1 MRDKVKPR
9 NIHVPVRYVA
19 GVWECELGGPVPV
32 VEGAVARLSISASD
46 ISGSAFLEAM
56 NRPAK
61 HRVLGE
67 GATFRIALTIKPGT
81 PLSPEL
87 HKHLISYRQIKHQ
100 IATEEFLDSFNSSHL
115 YFVEV
120 SLSKPNESHIKR
132 FETADGGLWFITEGL
147 TTTGIESTTVILPPA
162 VSDERAISLNH
173 SLTRLS
179 ETYETTRRSHTGNVY
194 ARVLYQ
200 AQDNRWYPLDVLRK
214 RALEDQANAIGGQLW
229 DEFMRKMQ
237 ALRDTRKG
245 Q

>member
-100 IATEEFLDSFNSSHL
+100 IATEEFLDSFGQKNTSDQEADENHRGGGGGE
-115 YFVEV
+115 FVDHKDPAGI
-120 SLSKPNESHIKR
+120 LS
-132 FETADGGLWFITEGL
+132 
-147 TTTGIESTTVILPPA
+147 A
-162 VSDERAISLNH
+162 VSSNDAPRTRYRAACGPDGW
-173 SLTRLS
+173 
-179 ETYETTRRSHTGNVY
+179 RSC
-194 ARVLYQ
+194 
-200 AQDNRWYPLDVLRK
+200 
-214 RALEDQANAIGGQLW
+214 
-229 DEFMRKMQ
+229 
-237 ALRDTRKG
+237 
-245 Q
+245 